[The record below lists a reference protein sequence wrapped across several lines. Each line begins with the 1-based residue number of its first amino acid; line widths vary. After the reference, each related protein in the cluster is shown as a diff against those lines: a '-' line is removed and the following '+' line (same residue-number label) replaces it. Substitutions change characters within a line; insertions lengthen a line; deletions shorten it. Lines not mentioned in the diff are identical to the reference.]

1 MAVDVGSAVGY
12 LDIDIRG
19 FLDGL
24 KTANTE
30 ALNQSNKIKSNLDK
44 IGDFGTGAMKAGKNI
59 TKFVTLPVIAAGGT
73 IVKLFG
79 DLQQSLGGTEVVFGK
94 YANIIQTKA
103 DEAYKNMGASANQYM
118 QTANVMASLFQGS
131 GITQQ
136 KSLDMTTMAMQRAAD
151 VASVMGISTQ
161 MALDSITG
169 AAKGNFTMMDNL
181 GVAMNA
187 TTLKA
192 YALEKGINFEWE
204 TATNAQKS
212 ELAMQMFFEKTQ
224 KYAGNFARESEET
237 ITGSFGQMKAAWTN
251 FMAGIGN
258 PKADMKKLQTN
269 MVNAFKTVVS
279 NVKVVLSTIWD
290 NIPLPDWAKWAITTV
305 AALGPVITVVGG
317 IAKSVVAVSTAFKAV
332 DTAMK
337 LVAANPMSLTFM
349 AIAAGVGLLTVAL
362 VSAREAHNKFYED
375 AIAADKARAGLNKAM
390 ADASAGYEETV
401 SDVMAADQA
410 ARSYIDRLGELQEKT
425 NLTTEEQAEQVRLIE
440 LLKATMPGLN
450 IEIDTQTGK
459 IAGTTKA
466 LQDQRKEWLDLELS
480 KAVLA
485 KQTQEVEALAEAKIK
500 LAKAEQQWAKK
511 TDEMLKK
518 GGEQANMWFRIRDAV
533 SKAGY
538 DLSEFTDEQILGI
551 ASHTASMQS
560 LADEYRG
567 LGYDYDRLV
576 EQQAVLAASV
586 DSLTVTYDEAN
597 QQIILT
603 GEAVASFGKSM
614 EDAGVSVDNLTGKTE
629 EVPVAVDNINKSL
642 KETADNVINNFEK
655 IKFSS
660 DVTIDGLIKNLQ
672 KNEAVFSATMGSME
686 QLADKGINKGVLA
699 YLYNL
704 GPQGWEYIN
713 KLALATDEQM
723 KEFER
728 LMLSAG
734 QGGSDGFVDELEG
747 LPPDVKAILGI
758 LETDAEEAGGQIPKG
773 AAAGV
778 DNNTSSL
785 TGAVRRMAAAAVKA
799 ARNSLV
805 INSPSKVFE
814 DDIGFWIP
822 EGVAVGVEKNMP
834 AASKKMQESIDK
846 GISGIDVSIPTTTVE
861 SNVSDF
867 AKNAK
872 SIYNDVADW
881 FSSVEERMSSSVKKM
896 TNMLKAVSLIGS
908 QLSPAF
914 AMAGYSIA
922 PQIQQAQQAQ
932 QQINKVDIAISF
944 NNYAEGITAND
955 ARRIGR
961 EMGIEVEREMR
972 SKGVSV

>member
-1 MAVDVGSAVGY
+1 MAVDAGSAVGY

-24 KTANTE
+24 KTANAE

-44 IGDFGTGAMKAGKNI
+44 IGDFGAGAMKAGMNI

-79 DLQQSLGGTEVVFGK
+79 DLQQSLGGTEVVFGR
-94 YANIIQTKA
+94 YANTIQTKA

-131 GITQQ
+131 GIEQQ

-224 KYAGNFARESEET
+224 KYAGNFARESEQT

-290 NIPLPDWAKWAITTV
+290 NIPLPDWAKWAIMTV

-317 IAKSVVAVSTAFKAV
+317 VAKAVVGVSTAFKAV
-332 DTAMK
+332 DTVMK
-337 LVAANPMSLTFM
+337 LVAVNPMTATFIG
-349 AIAAGVGLLTVAL
+349 IAAGVGLLTIAL
-362 VSAREAHNKFYED
+362 STVRNEYNAFYAD
-375 AIAADKARAGLNKAM
+375 AIKADKARAELNKAM
-390 ADASAGYEETV
+390 TDASKGYEETV
-401 SDVMAADQA
+401 ADVMAADQA
-410 ARSYIDRLGELQEKT
+410 ARNYIDRLGELQEKT

-440 LLKATMPGLN
+440 LLKTTIPGLN
-450 IEIDTQTGK
+450 VELDTQTGK
-459 IAGTTKA
+459 IKDGTVA
-466 LQDQRKEWLDLELS
+466 LEKQREAWLNTELS
-480 KAVLA
+480 KAIVTAQQSEMDALGKAYVELNKAQQIYA
-485 KQTQEVEALAEAKIK
+485 KNQDDYAKKSKAHADAYRKLREEFSKLGVDISEMSADQIIQMSAYYDSTIDLALAFNDLRWDMEDAADVMWSQKEAVDGLQI
-500 LAKAEQQWAKK
+500 AY
-511 TDEMLKK
+511 
-518 GGEQANMWFRIRDAV
+518 DA
-533 SKAGY
+533 
-538 DLSEFTDEQILGI
+538 
-551 ASHTASMQS
+551 
-560 LADEYRG
+560 
-567 LGYDYDRLV
+567 
-576 EQQAVLAASV
+576 
-586 DSLTVTYDEAN
+586 AN
-597 QQIILT
+597 QEIIIT
-603 GEAVASFGKSM
+603 GDIVAEFASKLDS
-614 EDAGVSVDNLTGKTE
+614 AGVSVDGLVGKTDE
-629 EVPVAVDNINKSL
+629 IPVATDNISKSL
-642 KETADNVINNFEK
+642 KEVAENIINNFEE

-723 KEFER
+723 LEFER
-728 LMLSAG
+728 LMLAAG
-734 QGGSDGFVDELEG
+734 QGGADGFVDELEG
-747 LPPDVKAILGI
+747 LPPEVKAILGI
-758 LETDAEEAGGQIPKG
+758 LETDAQEAGRQIPAG

-785 TGAVRRMAAAAVKA
+785 TGAVRRMAQAAVRTAK
-799 ARNSLV
+799 NTLLIS
-805 INSPSKVFE
+805 SPSKIFE
-814 DDIGFWIP
+814 DEVGAWIP
-822 EGVAVGVEKNMP
+822 GGVAVGVEKNMP
-834 AASKKMQESIDK
+834 AASKRMQESIDK

-861 SNVSDF
+861 SNISDF

-881 FSSVEERMSSSVKKM
+881 FSSVEERMSASVKKM
-896 TNMLKAVSLIGS
+896 TNMLKAASLIGS

-914 AMAGYSIA
+914 AVAGYSIA
-922 PQIQQAQQAQ
+922 PQTQQAQQAQ
-932 QQINKVDIAISF
+932 QQVNKVDIAVSF

-961 EMGIEVEREMR
+961 EMGIEIEREMR
-972 SKGVSV
+972 SKGVNV